1 MRTPGFGDSDW
12 TRVISELRLAGYRG
26 AIDIEGW
33 HDPVYRDD
41 LEITGQ
47 VRALEYLKECRGG
60 GLYPTAHYVGIH
72 RTECQ
77 CSLPDECAAH
87 RAQKREEVN
96 DTCNEEAWAAC
107 CSQRSARSQSR
118 RRRRLP
124 AQSRCATIGASDVH
138 LRFFAGG
145 AEGDAFASIVYN
157 GAVQAAKDTGAQ
169 VDYVFS
175 GWKAETMVQQLRE
188 AVAAKPDGIAMM
200 GHPGEAAIMPLAE
213 EASKAGIK
221 MMYQNVPLPG
231 VVAKFGGGYVGAQ
244 QDPQGTAL
252 GEEAVRRF
260 GLKSG
265 DSVIVFGPFDQ
276 QPERYVREGATAD
289 ALEAAGLK
297 VTRIPSPTEW
307 AADPNLA
314 ISAVTAALTNDP
326 AVKAIIYPG
335 GQLLGNAAAYMQA
348 AGKKPGEV
356 VNIGFDTSPQ
366 IVAGFKD
373 GWVQLTADQQP
384 FLQGYMPILSLCQQV
399 VYGLAPINVDTGAGF
414 VTPDNYEAVADLA
427 TEGLR

>member
-1 MRTPGFGDSDW
+1 
-12 TRVISELRLAGYRG
+12 
-26 AIDIEGW
+26 
-33 HDPVYRDD
+33 
-41 LEITGQ
+41 
-47 VRALEYLKECRGG
+47 VRAAGSIVAVALLAT
-60 GLYPTAHYVGIH
+60 TAVA
-72 RTECQ
+72 
-77 CSLPDECAAH
+77 SA
-87 RAQKREEVN
+87 
-96 DTCNEEAWAAC
+96 DTLRDKWCK
-107 CSQRSARSQSR
+107 
-118 RRRRLP
+118 
-124 AQSRCATIGASDVH
+124 DVH
-138 LRFFAGG
+138 IRFFAGG

-157 GAVQAAKDTGAQ
+157 GAKQAEHDLGAQ

-188 AVAAKPDGIAMM
+188 AVAAKPNGIAMM

-213 EASKAGIK
+213 QAAKAGIK

-244 QDPQGTAL
+244 QAPQGKAL
-252 GEEAVRRF
+252 GEEVIRRF

-265 DSVIVFGPFDQ
+265 DVAIVLGPFDQ

-314 ISAVTAALTNDP
+314 IPVITAALTNNP
-326 AVKAIIYPG
+326 ATKLIVYPG
-335 GQLLGNAAAYMQA
+335 GQLLGNVPTYMQA
-348 AGKKPGEV
+348 AGKKPGAII
-356 VNIGFDTSPQ
+356 NIGFDTSPQ
-366 IVAGFKD
+366 IVEGFNG

-414 VTPDNYEAVADLA
+414 VTPENYKSVADLA
-427 TEGLR
+427 KEGLR

>member
-1 MRTPGFGDSDW
+1 MAHRLYSSG
-12 TRVISELRLAGYRG
+12 LRLSTAAALALLVTAG
-26 AIDIEGW
+26 AASADAL
-33 HDPVYRDD
+33 RD
-41 LEITGQ
+41 
-47 VRALEYLKECRGG
+47 KWC
-60 GLYPTAHYVGIH
+60 
-72 RTECQ
+72 
-77 CSLPDECAAH
+77 
-87 RAQKREEVN
+87 
-96 DTCNEEAWAAC
+96 
-107 CSQRSARSQSR
+107 
-118 RRRRLP
+118 
-124 AQSRCATIGASDVH
+124 SDVH

-157 GAVQAAKDTGAQ
+157 GAVQAAHDTGAQ

-175 GWKAETMVQQLRE
+175 GWKAEMMVQQLRE
-188 AVAAKPDGIAMM
+188 AVAAHPDGIAMM

-213 EASKAGIK
+213 QASQAGIK

-244 QDPQGTAL
+244 QAEQGKAL

-260 GLKSG
+260 GFKAG
-265 DSVIVFGPFDQ
+265 DVAIVLGPFDQ
-276 QPERYVREGATAD
+276 QPERYIREGATAD

-297 VTRIPSPTEW
+297 VVRIPSPTEW

-314 ISAVTAALTNDP
+314 IPVITAALTNNTDT
-326 AVKAIIYPG
+326 KAIVYPG
-335 GQLLGNAAAYMQA
+335 GQLLGNAPTYMQA

-356 VNIGFDTSPQ
+356 TQIGFDTSPQ
-366 IVAGFKD
+366 IVAAFKD

-414 VTPDNYEAVADLA
+414 VTPENFEAVSTHA